1 MIVAWWNAQGARDQ
15 FILKLGAAVVVA
27 VLAWAFVWHPLGQH
41 RDALRDRLDGARRDL
56 AFVRVS
62 EAEIERL
69 RTAGTQTRAD
79 RQGKSLLALADA
91 SARDAG
97 LGGLLKRVEPV
108 GTRSVRASF
117 EFVAFDPLIEWIERL
132 AREHGIK
139 VSDLS
144 VDRVDATGLV
154 NARVT
159 LEDVP

>member
-1 MIVAWWNAQGARDQ
+1 MIGAWWAAQSARDQ
-15 FILKLGAAVVVA
+15 RILKIGGVVVAA
-27 VLAWAFVWHPLGQH
+27 VLAWAFVWHPLGRH
-41 RDALRDRLDGARRDL
+41 HDELRDRLDAAQRDL
-56 AFVRVS
+56 AYLRVS

-91 SARDAG
+91 SARDSG
-97 LGGLLKRVEPV
+97 LGGVLKRIEPV
-108 GTRSVRASF
+108 GTRSARASF
-117 EFVAFDPLIEWIERL
+117 EFIAFDSLIDWVERL
-132 AREHGIK
+132 AREHGVQ

-154 NARVT
+154 NARIT

>member
-1 MIVAWWNAQGARDQ
+1 MIAAWWNAQGARDQ
-15 FILKLGAAVVVA
+15 RILKVGAAVVA
-27 VLAWAFVWHPLGQH
+27 IVLAWAFVWHPLGQH

-108 GTRSVRASF
+108 GPRSVRASF
-117 EFVAFDPLIEWIERL
+117 EFVAFDPLIEWVERL
-132 AREHGIK
+132 ALEHGIK